1 MELDMKI
8 KLDQCE
14 QEFEFLCNQDHKVF
28 EYQSRIRNLEQRN
41 ELLEEELLKF
51 KTREAMLNKSIVDQL
66 QDEASMMAE
75 SRERMNSVLKKLS
88 SENAQLRDSIRQQEQ
103 QLSIVES
110 QIVGDEEEKP
120 EMDKIVSEPIV
131 DKVLSE
137 PIVDKDLSEPIVHKV
152 LSEPIMD
159 SSSFQNDNPKTELQ
173 FCEASPQSMFEPTK
187 EYSVDSTWSFIDQLL
202 QIVYVY
208 LLSTP
213 E

>member
-14 QEFEFLCNQDHKVF
+14 QEFDFLSNQDHKVLD
-28 EYQSRIRNLEQRN
+28 YKKRIRNLEQRN
-41 ELLEEELLKF
+41 ELLEEELLKL
-51 KTREAMLNKSIVDQL
+51 KTREIMLNKSIVDQL
-66 QDEASMMAE
+66 QDEASVMAE

-120 EMDKIVSEPIV
+120 EVDKVVSEPIV
-131 DKVLSE
+131 QKVLSEPIVDKVVSEPIGDKVLSE
-137 PIVDKDLSEPIVHKV
+137 PIVD
-152 LSEPIMD
+152 
-159 SSSFQNDNPKTELQ
+159 SFQNDNPKTELQ
-173 FCEASPQSMFEPTK
+173 FSEALPQSMFEPSK
-187 EYSVDSTWSFIDQLL
+187 EYSADYTWSFIDQLL
-202 QIVYVY
+202 QALYVY

-213 E
+213 D